1 MEFKNYVGTKALK
14 ATPMTKGEYNKYRG
28 WEMPSNEVAEEP
40 GYFVEYQDGGKSND
54 SRHEG
59 YVSWSPKDVFE
70 KSYKEN
76 ETFLQRLKIE
86 EKELGE
92 KIVALN
98 NALSKDDFSGKV
110 GYTQFE
116 LLNIQH
122 SAMLAYR
129 RVLNIRINDLNV
141 QVTPKS

>member
-28 WEMPSNEVAEEP
+28 WEMPSNEVAEES

-76 ETFLQRLKIE
+76 GALTFGQATEAGQARK
-86 EKELGE
+86 
-92 KIVALN
+92 A
-98 NALSKDDFSGKV
+98 SC
-110 GYTQFE
+110 
-116 LLNIQH
+116 
-122 SAMLAYR
+122 
-129 RVLNIRINDLNV
+129 
-141 QVTPKS
+141 